1 MLMASGSTWIEANVK
16 ETQMECIA
24 AGQSAEV
31 VFDAYL
37 GQTFA
42 ARVEAIG
49 AGTGSEFSL
58 LPAQNAM
65 GNWIKVTQRAP
76 LRLALLEGEAMQDR
90 LRSAMSATATI
101 DTGRERK
108 LDHLLSM
115 VGLGFPATAEV
126 KAL

>member
-1 MLMASGSTWIEANVK
+1 MASGSTWIEANVK
-16 ETQMECIA
+16 ETQMEGIA

-31 VFDAYL
+31 VFDAYP

-65 GNWIKVTQRAP
+65 GNWIKVTQCVP
-76 LRLALLEGEAMQDR
+76 LRLSLLDGEAMQDR
-90 LRSAMSATATI
+90 LRSGMSATVTI

-108 LDHLLSM
+108 LDYLLSM
-115 VGLGFPATAEV
+115 VGLGSPAAAEV
-126 KAL
+126 KAP